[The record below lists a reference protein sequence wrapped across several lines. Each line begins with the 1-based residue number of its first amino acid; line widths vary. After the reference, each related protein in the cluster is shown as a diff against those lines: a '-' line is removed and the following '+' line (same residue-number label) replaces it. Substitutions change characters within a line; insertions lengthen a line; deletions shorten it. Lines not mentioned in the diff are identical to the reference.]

1 MLNRMSV
8 EKNKPDEW
16 FGALYAEL
24 RRLAG
29 RQLQRNPA
37 GAVSPTTLVH
47 ELYVTFSKGREVGF
61 PDRDRFM
68 AYAARAMRGLIVD
81 FARHRQALKRG
92 SGFEITRLT
101 DEIAEQVAD
110 VQELDRLSEAIDE
123 LATVDPALAELV
135 DLKYFCG
142 FSFDEIATL
151 RGISERTARR
161 EWEKAR
167 LVLFERLSHAPCV
180 LWLSV
185 SVVFDS

>member
-1 MLNRMSV
+1 MGILGHMVAGMNEDSAADGPQ
-8 EKNKPDEW
+8 KPDEW
-16 FGALYAEL
+16 FAALYAEL

-47 ELYVTFSKGREVGF
+47 ELYMSFANGRIVEF
-61 PDRDRFM
+61 PDRNRFM

-110 VQELDRLSEAIDE
+110 VQELNRLSEAIDE

-142 FSFDEIATL
+142 FSFEEIATL
-151 RGISERTARR
+151 RGTSERTARR

-167 LVLFERLSHAPCV
+167 MVLFERLSPAG
-180 LWLSV
+180 
-185 SVVFDS
+185 